1 MLSFGE
7 MNADIPTVHKTL
19 SMLTLT
25 DSRTGNGV
33 RKSIT
38 AGDDDD
44 TAGDD
49 EDRATEFEGEYDVSF
64 EFRFECAKLLLELD
78 ESTDAAMDVLEELLE
93 ERDDV
98 ADVWHLLALANH
110 GCCEFDRALEM
121 LDRAESLYGIEGGG
135 VGGPGGG
142 PPGDGETDTDGN
154 GTGLADG
161 VKADLA
167 ELRSAIE
174 ESKASWNGE

>member
-1 MLSFGE
+1 
-7 MNADIPTVHKTL
+7 
-19 SMLTLT
+19 
-25 DSRTGNGV
+25 
-33 RKSIT
+33 
-38 AGDDDD
+38 
-44 TAGDD
+44 
-49 EDRATEFEGEYDVSF
+49 
-64 EFRFECAKLLLELD
+64 
-78 ESTDAAMDVLEELLE
+78 MDVLEELLE

-121 LDRAESLYGIEGGG
+121 LDRAESLYARGGAGDGGG
-135 VGGPGGG
+135 LL
-142 PPGDGETDTDGN
+142 GDGEIGDADGGN